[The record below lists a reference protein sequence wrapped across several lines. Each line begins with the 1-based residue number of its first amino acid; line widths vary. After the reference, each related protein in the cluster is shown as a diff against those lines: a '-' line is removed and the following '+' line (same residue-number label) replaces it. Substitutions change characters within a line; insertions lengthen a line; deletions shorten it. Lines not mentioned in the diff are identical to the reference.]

1 MKKKGVMV
9 PRAVRICLSCI
20 LHCSREITQCANFYC
35 CAEIVKEIVNSR
47 LVMQLVYT
55 PTRWSFWHQWKI
67 PEIKQEWEV
76 CEWLQ
81 RISVCKTAGDIFL
94 TFKKKE
100 DEQRKLSP
108 PECPTAAVPQKVL
121 LCDGRLELSV
131 FSLLTINSKRKERKQ
146 LCKLLLRMA
155 CSHRNRTF
163 MLLAREFLPKQFKC
177 GWFFILVLH
186 FRWTSFSV
194 LKEHLPRFKVIWL

>member
-94 TFKKKE
+94 TFKKKRGWTE
-100 DEQRKLSP
+100 KAQP
-108 PECPTAAVPQKVL
+108 PWVSHCSCPTEGFALWWEVGVVCLQFANHKL
-121 LCDGRLELSV
+121 KKRENSSV
-131 FSLLTINSKRKERKQ
+131 NS
-146 LCKLLLRMA
+146 CW
-155 CSHRNRTF
+155 
-163 MLLAREFLPKQFKC
+163 
-177 GWFFILVLH
+177 GWHVVTETVH
-186 FRWTSFSV
+186 SCY
-194 LKEHLPRFKVIWL
+194 